1 MNVNLMSIFCEGNG
15 TIFGEKE
22 KMKLIFFF
30 FFLNILSLKL
40 GCTCEHF
47 EIKSLKGQHKISS
60 NT

>member
-1 MNVNLMSIFCEGNG
+1 MSIFCEGNG

-30 FFLNILSLKL
+30 FILNILSLKL

-47 EIKSLKGQHKISS
+47 EINSLKGQHKISS
-60 NT
+60 HT